1 MREFTKCSRLDHV
14 YYDIRGKVAQEANRM
29 SEAGEDILKL
39 NIGNPAPFGVYA
51 PDELLEEMKRYLW
64 EAEGYSESKGIRAA
78 REAIAAYCLGKG
90 IQGVTAEDV
99 YIGNGVSELIQV
111 SMQALLNPGDEVLV
125 PAPDYPLWTASVIL
139 GGGTPVHYICDEQAD
154 WYPDM
159 ADIRR
164 KVTDRTKAIVLI
176 NPNNPTGALYP
187 KGVLQ
192 EIAAVA
198 REKDLLIFCDEI
210 YDRLLMDGKTHT
222 SIAALAPDVFTV
234 TLNGLSKS
242 HRIAGYRCGW
252 MVLSGPKTQVRSY
265 IEGLDM
271 LTSMR
276 ICSNVPAQHLVPAA
290 LKDAGKTDPLYLPG
304 GRIYEQ
310 RDYIYRALN
319 EIPGVSAVKPS
330 AAFYI
335 FPKLDRKRFGI
346 HDDEQFALDL
356 LKQQKIL
363 VVQGSGFNWKDPD
376 HFRIVYLPEIGQL
389 KRAVDGLKE
398 FLADYHQK

>member
-1 MREFTKCSRLDHV
+1 M
-14 YYDIRGKVAQEANRM
+14 
-29 SEAGEDILKL
+29 
-39 NIGNPAPFGVYA
+39 
-51 PDELLEEMKRYLW
+51 
-64 EAEGYSESKGIRAA
+64 
-78 REAIAAYCLGKG
+78 
-90 IQGVTAEDV
+90 TAEDV

-310 RDYIYRALN
+310 RDYICRALN

-389 KRAVDGLKE
+389 KRAVDGLTE
-398 FLADYHQK
+398 FLADYHQE